1 MLNEYDSFPRRTVRT
16 VGCLFMV
23 SEEGMQA
30 SWELRNQAAEFSLE
44 CESDMVVAIRI
55 RKTGQ
60 TYIFDSSSQ
69 EEWLEA
75 LPRLVLYPP

>member
-30 SWELRNQAAEFSLE
+30 SWELRNQAAEFSL
-44 CESDMVVAIRI
+44 DLTL
-55 RKTGQ
+55 K
-60 TYIFDSSSQ
+60 
-69 EEWLEA
+69 LA
-75 LPRLVLYPP
+75 LL